1 MKIIVTGDTHISG
14 KNKPLPHR
22 LLTACEEA
30 DLIIHTGD
38 WKSPEIYQTLREYA
52 EVKGVYGNVDGEEI
66 TDQFPI
72 KDRLDVKGYKIGIV
86 HGHGEKKTT
95 EKRAIEAFQEDMP
108 DILIFGHSH
117 IPLIRYFK
125 KTLLMNPG
133 SPTDKRKLPF
143 YSFGVLEIGE
153 ELRTEIVYFK

>member
-14 KNKPLPHR
+14 KNKQLPPK
-22 LLTACEEA
+22 LLAACEKA

-38 WKSPEIYQTLREYA
+38 WKTLEVYRTLREYA
-52 EVKGVYGNVDGEEI
+52 KVIGVYGNVDGEEI
-66 TDQFPI
+66 TDQFPV
-72 KDRLDVKGYKIGIV
+72 KDRLEIKGYKIGMV